1 MNVTVV
7 DGKDKG
13 GYGFVTVYPCASASS
28 SVPDASNLNFAGGQ
42 TVPNSVLA
50 PLSADGYVCFS
61 VYGDTHLLVD
71 VSGYVPAGTGL
82 TALDSP
88 SRLVDTR
95 VSGGRFGSSSTSGVS
110 VLRVKVAGATTVK
123 GAASGLPSTG
133 IGAVAMNV
141 TVVEGKDKG
150 GYGFVTVYPCASAS
164 TSVPDA
170 SNLNFAGGQTVPNS
184 VLAPLSA
191 DGYVCFSVYGDT
203 HLLVDVS
210 AYA

>member
-1 MNVTVV
+1 
-7 DGKDKG
+7 
-13 GYGFVTVYPCASASS
+13 
-28 SVPDASNLNFAGGQ
+28 
-42 TVPNSVLA
+42 
-50 PLSADGYVCFS
+50 
-61 VYGDTHLLVD
+61 
-71 VSGYVPAGTGL
+71 
-82 TALDSP
+82 
-88 SRLVDTR
+88 VDTR

-141 TVVEGKDKG
+141 TVVEGKDKD

>member
-1 MNVTVV
+1 
-7 DGKDKG
+7 
-13 GYGFVTVYPCASASS
+13 
-28 SVPDASNLNFAGGQ
+28 
-42 TVPNSVLA
+42 
-50 PLSADGYVCFS
+50 
-61 VYGDTHLLVD
+61 
-71 VSGYVPAGTGL
+71 
-82 TALDSP
+82 
-88 SRLVDTR
+88 
-95 VSGGRFGSSSTSGVS
+95 VS
-110 VLRVKVAGATTVK
+110 VLRLKVAGATTVK

-150 GYGFVTVYPCASAS
+150 GYGFVPVYPCASAS
-164 TSVPDA
+164 TPVPDA

>member
-1 MNVTVV
+1 
-7 DGKDKG
+7 
-13 GYGFVTVYPCASASS
+13 
-28 SVPDASNLNFAGGQ
+28 
-42 TVPNSVLA
+42 
-50 PLSADGYVCFS
+50 

-123 GAASGLPSTG
+123 GVASGLPSTG